1 MAIVRFCVAFFNHNI
16 ARSGS
21 VASVGSLA
29 RISHTVAGGARGA
42 IAHPVNITDQGIP
55 AMARE
60 TIYLVQAFKP
70 GRGTRLNADP
80 AIRCKSAEGAL
91 RTAEG
96 LAPTRAGSRSW
107 VSTTMSRR
115 SFSRLG
121 ACRRRSETYEGMR
134 RRPWPLSAR
143 IRRQVTRVWLSTRY
157 FRPGFPGANL
167 VRRRWQVHIQ
177 WTRRSEPWSTAILAG
192 CLSWRTAR
200 QIGLPARRSSLG
212 REAAGGGWVGTEFR

>member
-21 VASVGSLA
+21 VASVGSLV

-70 GRGTRLNADP
+70 GKGARLNAD
-80 AIRCKSAEGAL
+80 AVIRCKSSDGAR

-96 LAPTRAGSRSW
+96 LAPTRAG
-107 VSTTMSRR
+107 VVAFSTSGDAE
-115 SFSRLG
+115 LG
-121 ACRRRSETYEGMR
+121 EYDD
-134 RRPWPLSAR
+134 
-143 IRRQVTRVWLSTRY
+143 
-157 FRPGFPGANL
+157 
-167 VRRRWQVHIQ
+167 
-177 WTRRSEPWSTAILAG
+177 EPTIIFKTG
-192 CLSWRTAR
+192 R
-200 QIGLPARRSSLG
+200 LPAPFA
-212 REAAGGGWVGTEFR
+212 EV